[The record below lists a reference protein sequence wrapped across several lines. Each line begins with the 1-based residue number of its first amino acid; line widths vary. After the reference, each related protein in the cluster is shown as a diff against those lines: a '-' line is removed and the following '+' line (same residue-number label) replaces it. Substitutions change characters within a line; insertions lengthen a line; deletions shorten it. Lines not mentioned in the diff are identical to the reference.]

1 MKHLNS
7 IRAAL
12 KSIGAAPVLAV
23 PVPGHAPICI
33 KAKLLKKA
41 LKGVTIDS
49 VNVLPN
55 RWLEVKGRAI
65 SQNNSYSGT
74 TVRTC
79 SKFAPME
86 RNKALLMIW
95 EWSEKERKKR
105 IKVSGQ
111 GVLSAKEQRALKL
124 MAAEKAGIAELI
136 KARKDEAKILADARA
151 SVFPVIT
158 PLDSEERAEVIA
170 EYSAFRQSLPNRKR
184 GSVIR
189 WKLAKLREQVKGMTV
204 KKREYEERP
213 AISPYARRRKTL
225 KREYVELR
233 RQKDKL
239 QYAALLYQIG
249 KLEKQFESL
258 YPRTCKHYEYD
269 GAQQYWVDSWIDK
282 RPEKQ
287 TYEIPWNWH
296 DGCMTV
302 QEVEDGYDCDWEED
316 YHSHVKNIPVIKRW
330 AARLKDARANIRALT
345 PPDDEQEEL
354 SQAA

>member
-249 KLEKQFESL
+249 KLEKQYKSSL
-258 YPRTCKHYEYD
+258 SGKVAPCKHYD
-269 GAQQYWVDSWIDK
+269 
-282 RPEKQ
+282 
-287 TYEIPWNWH
+287 YE
-296 DGCMTV
+296 T
-302 QEVEDGYDCDWEED
+302 EV
-316 YHSHVKNIPVIKRW
+316 
-330 AARLKDARANIRALT
+330 
-345 PPDDEQEEL
+345 
-354 SQAA
+354 

>member
-136 KARKDEAKILADARA
+136 KARKDEAEILADARA

-249 KLEKQFESL
+249 KLEKQYKAL
-258 YPRTCKHYEYD
+258 YPAKWHQCSIDYETGEFD
-269 GAQQYWVDSWIDK
+269 PTNGYWIDSWIDK
-282 RPEKQ
+282 RPKKQ
-287 TYEIPWNWH
+287 TYSIPWSYRDAEDEDKRNEN
-296 DGCMTV
+296 TV
-302 QEVEDGYDCDWEED
+302 FSRLVGMA
-316 YHSHVKNIPVIKRW
+316 N
-330 AARLKDARANIRALT
+330 RLKDARANIRALT

>member
-136 KARKDEAKILADARA
+136 KARKDEAEILADARA

-249 KLEKQFESL
+249 KLEKQYKAL
-258 YPRTCKHYEYD
+258 YPAKWHQCSIDYETGEFD
-269 GAQQYWVDSWIDK
+269 PTNGYWIDSWIDK
-282 RPEKQ
+282 RPKKQ
-287 TYEIPWNWH
+287 TYSIPWSYRDAEDEDKRNEN
-296 DGCMTV
+296 TV
-302 QEVEDGYDCDWEED
+302 FSRLVGMA
-316 YHSHVKNIPVIKRW
+316 N
-330 AARLKDARANIRALT
+330 RLKDARANIRALT
-345 PPDDEQEEL
+345 PPDDEQEDL